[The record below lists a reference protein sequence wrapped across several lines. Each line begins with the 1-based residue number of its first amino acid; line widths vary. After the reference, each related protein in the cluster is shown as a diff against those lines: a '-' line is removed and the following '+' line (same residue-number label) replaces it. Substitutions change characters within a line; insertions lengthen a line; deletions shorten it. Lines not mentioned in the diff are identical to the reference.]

1 VKIRMQV
8 DISGTRGDGR
18 DWPRRGGEIDV
29 DDQEGADLCAGG
41 LATPVAVDEPVE
53 TRAEPTAAEVRAWAV
68 EQGIDVAAKG
78 AVPADV
84 IEQYKAAQS

>member
-1 VKIRMQV
+1 MQV

-41 LATPVAVDEPVE
+41 LATPVAVDEEPPVE
-53 TRAEPTAAEVRAWAV
+53 TRGEPTAAEVRAWAAENGV
-68 EQGIDVAAKG
+68 DVAAKG
-78 AVPADV
+78 TVPADV
-84 IEQYKAAQS
+84 VEQYKAAQG